1 MLQYYN
7 NDTAT
12 TRMKMK
18 VTNNTYSF
26 VESATS
32 GEEWH
37 VKINDGDYKG
47 IVYKYGKIQIHEIDE
62 EANLKFQFKII
73 DLPEHLS
80 EEELNSDAV
89 FMTQLGDILTHIIE
103 DSLDTGHFKL
113 GKDDKPT
120 DSESTVH

>member
-1 MLQYYN
+1 MLQFYN
-7 NDTAT
+7 SDTAIMRT
-12 TRMKMK
+12 SIK
-18 VTNNTYSF
+18 VTNDTYSF

-47 IVYKYGKIQIHEIDE
+47 IVYRYGKIQIHEIDE
-62 EANLKFQFKII
+62 EAKLKFQFKII

-80 EEELNSDAV
+80 EEELNSDDV

-120 DSESTVH
+120 DSKSIMH